1 MSWVAKNLV
10 YLRTMIEK
18 QEASGTAAGLEDYAL
33 HLVTLLVGDRIREAG
48 KNRLSQWLA
57 EAELAARDGKR
68 RYVPESAIADAFNSL
83 MRAARGRDGAEIR
96 TSAGVG
102 RSHLS
107 GAELG

>member
-33 HLVTLLVGDRIREAG
+33 HLVSLLVGDSTSKSNRD
-48 KNRLSQWLA
+48 RLSRRLA

-83 MRAARGRDGAEIR
+83 MRAARG
-96 TSAGVG
+96 AGRRG
-102 RSHLS
+102 DSDERGS
-107 GAELG
+107 GTIASLRC